1 MKLYQI
7 SYDTGGGATCCAW
20 CGTQAEARARE
31 KELEREHGRWRVDS
45 PIAVEVPTDKP
56 GLLAWLNAN
65 AA

>member
-1 MKLYQI
+1 MKLYRI
-7 SYDTGGGATCCAW
+7 DYETAAGATLSVW

-31 KELEREHGRWRVDS
+31 KELEREHGRWRVGDVE
-45 PIAVEVPTDKP
+45 AVDVPTDKP